1 IHNDF
6 EILLADSYTAQ
17 PPCCRD
23 HIGTITCNRLA
34 KTNSRLFTRRC
45 NTDAEFRLIQCCSAC
60 NHSSETIAY
69 DLIARSLVSEQCY
82 DRYGSKFCKWNCDGE
97 NPQIAFRACRK
108 SCGFCDFSTINYTI
122 ADAEKACNVSQ
133 WHLLA
138 YSTSAGFMHEQI
150 LLFEEWNLSV
160 R

>member
-1 IHNDF
+1 MLFYI
-6 EILLADSYTAQ
+6 ILALSMQLSDSYTAQ

-34 KTNSRLFTRRC
+34 KTNSRMFTRRC

-82 DRYGSKFCKWNCDGE
+82 DRYGSKFCARVCE
-97 NPQIAFRACRK
+97 RHRCVRI
-108 SCGFCDFSTINYTI
+108 ST
-122 ADAEKACNVSQ
+122 EME
-133 WHLLA
+133 L
-138 YSTSAGFMHEQI
+138 
-150 LLFEEWNLSV
+150 
-160 R
+160 